1 MHAPF
6 LAIVRPWLR
15 CLDYLLPIRGFSIQ
29 KDSVDMFLIQ
39 PLILAISMKWVPGVL
54 RNLVVKGNLIHYS
67 GFTAFMEVN

>member
-29 KDSVDMFLIQ
+29 KDSVIMFLIQ
-39 PLILAISMKWVPGVL
+39 PLILAISMK
-54 RNLVVKGNLIHYS
+54 
-67 GFTAFMEVN
+67 